1 MKLSKYFLL
10 VLAWLFLSVPLQAQ
24 IKPTAMLLPIYFVDL
39 DKKGLQGS
47 LNNHVQTELSSYYE
61 LKSEKEIEQ
70 ARDAAIDKL
79 SSKNCTE
86 EACVKIM
93 GELLDVEYTFSLE
106 IIDTGEGWDLTAVRQ
121 GLDGVTSRRNELCKN
136 CSLSKAR
143 KTLSGM
149 LTALRP
155 GEMLIQRGKASL
167 RLEST
172 PRSKVFLDGRD
183 QGKTPLDLSVD
194 ARKPLDV
201 SMLTEGYKEFSRKF
215 ILEPGEK
222 RIKHVNLVR
231 KRGKINIVSD
241 PSGAKIYLDGK
252 PQLDSS
258 GRTMTTPEDLYLVYG
273 QHVLKLQLEKYEDRT
288 QRLKINR
295 QNLGKKVIKLK
306 PKPGRLVVRVP
317 SENKNANVYINN
329 IRVGSMDGSI
339 SKTFNVPANRSLQV
353 EVKDQRAFSGK
364 KSVRVKPDGSGSVSF
379 DWLRTQDSGGF
390 RFGLAFEQDYFSLTL
405 EGAGGTKILSN
416 YSVSGIS
423 VHGILSPGR
432 HLLSLKFLNGSGTIT
447 EPSTPFYLVSGDQ
460 LYTVTGTNANV
471 FRLLYSPQWEP
482 GWNYALGWESISFNF
497 EAAQGTQ
504 THVVSSF
511 LTEGGY
517 DFSSFSDWM
526 MQNSLSLETRL
537 RYSLMNGIGYT
548 FGVSWTF

>member
-149 LTALRP
+149 LTALRR

-252 PQLDSS
+252 PHLDSS
-258 GRTMTTPEDLYLVYG
+258 GRTMTTPAELYLVYG
-273 QHVLKLQLEKYEDRT
+273 QHVLKLQLKKYEDKT

-329 IRVGSMDGSI
+329 IRVGSMGGSI

-353 EVKDQRAFSGK
+353 EVKDRLSFSGK

-390 RFGLAFEQDYFSLTL
+390 RFGLAFEQDFFSLTL

>member
-1 MKLSKYFLL
+1 MKLFF
-10 VLAWLFLSVPLQAQ
+10 LFLFFVITSFSASAQ
-24 IKPTAMLLPIYFVDL
+24 FKPEAMILPITFVNFNDTA
-39 DKKGLQGS
+39 LQES
-47 LNNHVQTELSSYYE
+47 LNNFVQTELSRNFE
-61 LKSEKEIEQ
+61 LKSKGEVEGAMES
-70 ARDAAIDKL
+70 ALDELD
-79 SSKNCTE
+79 SENCTQQ
-86 EACVKIM
+86 ACIKKM
-93 GELLDVEYTFSLE
+93 GRMLDVDYTFNFK
-106 IIDTGEGWDLTAVRQ
+106 IIDTGEEWDLIAIRVHYFEDRTMRS
-121 GLDGVTSRRNELCKN
+121 TELCDD
-136 CSLSKAR
+136 CSLTKAR
-143 KTLSGM
+143 KLISKMLSEM
-149 LTALRP
+149 RP
-155 GEMLIQRGKASL
+155 GEMLIQSGKARL
-167 RLEST
+167 RLDST
-172 PRSKVFLDGRD
+172 PRSKVFMGGRELG
-183 QGKTPLDLSVD
+183 QTPLDLSVD
-194 ARKPLDV
+194 ANKPFDILMV
-201 SMLTEGYKEFSRKF
+201 VEGGGYNDFSEKFNLPPAKEV
-215 ILEPGEK
+215 
-222 RIKHVNLVR
+222 IKHVNLVR
-231 KRGKINIVSD
+231 KRGEIRITSE

-252 PQLDSS
+252 PHLDSS
-258 GRTMTTPEDLYLVYG
+258 GRTMTTPAELYLVYG
-273 QHVLKLQLEKYEDRT
+273 QHVLKLQLKKYEDKT

-317 SENKNANVYINN
+317 SENKKANVYINN

-390 RFGLAFEQDYFSLTL
+390 RFGLAFEQDFFSLTL

-517 DFSSFSDWM
+517 DFSSLSDWM